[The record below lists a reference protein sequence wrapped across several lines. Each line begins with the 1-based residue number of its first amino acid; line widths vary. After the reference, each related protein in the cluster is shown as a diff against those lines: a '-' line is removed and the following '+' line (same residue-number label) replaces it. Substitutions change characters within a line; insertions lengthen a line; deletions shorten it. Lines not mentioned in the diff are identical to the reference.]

1 MFSRYVGI
9 DQSLRRL
16 VLKRYRSF
24 RCINIQ
30 RAAIKAADFFCNSN
44 AGNSLALQGVRNK
57 LRLK

>member
-9 DQSLRRL
+9 DQSLKRL

-30 RAAIKAADFFCNSN
+30 RAAIKAADFFAIRMQATVLPCKVLEINY
-44 AGNSLALQGVRNK
+44 V
-57 LRLK
+57 